1 MLPIEPTESSLRGE
15 EKEVPFAQRECGKEN
30 QRVCTQAHTV
40 VSIESDY
47 QCVTTKGEA
56 RSS

>member
-1 MLPIEPTESSLRGE
+1 MLPIEPTKSSLRGE
-15 EKEVPFAQRECGKEN
+15 EKEVPFAQSECGKEN

-40 VSIESDY
+40 VSIESDH

-56 RSS
+56 RCP